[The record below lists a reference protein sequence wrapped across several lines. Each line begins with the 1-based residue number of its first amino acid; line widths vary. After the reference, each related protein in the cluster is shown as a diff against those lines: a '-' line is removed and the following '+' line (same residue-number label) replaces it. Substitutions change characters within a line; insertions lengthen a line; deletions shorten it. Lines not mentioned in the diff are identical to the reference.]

1 MTKIAKLSAKMQAKY
16 AQEAEVPT
24 KPSFGPPP
32 NEQGK
37 TIKANILLALDK
49 AMDSFNNLAAFYSDY
64 GRIVPFADFE
74 KKRKELGHLMTS
86 IEQAELETIYE

>member
-16 AQEAEVPT
+16 AQDTETPT

-32 NEQGK
+32 NDQAK

-74 KKRKELGHLMTS
+74 RKRKELEHLMAAM
-86 IEQAELETIYE
+86 ERVELETIYE